1 MRIGE
6 LYKRKKPVIS
16 FEIFPPNE
24 KHPIE
29 RVFSTIDELAE
40 LNPDYISV
48 TYGAGGT
55 TRGRTVEIASR
66 IKNHHNIEAL
76 AHLTCIGAT
85 TAEIDRI
92 LQELKELNIENILA
106 LRGDEPAEGQMEKGD
121 FSFASEL
128 VKRIKKKGSFSV
140 GGAYYPEG
148 HLENNDLLDLF
159 HLKNKAEA
167 GTDFLISQIFFDN
180 NYYYDFKEKTDKL
193 GIDIPL
199 VPGIIPV
206 TNAKQI
212 TRITELCGCS
222 IPPKFQ
228 KILDIYGDKPEALKE
243 AGIAY
248 AVEQIIDL
256 ISSGVSGVHIYTM
269 NKVEVTR
276 EIMRRVENIRQ
287 SFEEV
292 I

>member
-1 MRIGE
+1 MRIGK

-24 KHPIE
+24 KYPIE
-29 RVFSTIDELAE
+29 RVFSTIDELAR
-40 LNPDYISV
+40 LSPDYISV
-48 TYGAGGT
+48 TYGAGGS

-66 IKNHHNIEAL
+66 IKNIHNIEAL

-85 TAEIDRI
+85 TAEVDRI
-92 LQELKELNIENILA
+92 LQELKEKNIENILA
-106 LRGDEPAEGQMEKGD
+106 LRGDDPVGTSLPEGD
-121 FSFASEL
+121 FKYAAEL
-128 VKRIKKKGSFSV
+128 ISRAKGKKNFSI

-159 HLKNKAEA
+159 HLKNKVEA
-167 GTDFLISQIFFDN
+167 GTEFLISQIFFDN
-180 NYYYDFKEKTDKL
+180 NFYYDFKEKTDKL

-199 VPGIIPV
+199 IPGIIPV
-206 TNAKQI
+206 TDARQI
-212 TRITELCGCS
+212 KRITELCGCS

-228 KILDIYGDKPEALKE
+228 KIMERYRDKPEALKE

-269 NKVEVTR
+269 NKVEVTK
-276 EIMRRVENIRQ
+276 EIMRRIENIRQ

-292 I
+292 V